1 MPCIKAVVNVIC
13 QFCYSETI
21 KFGKTGIRQ
30 RYRCKQCGKIQL
42 AIYRKYAYEVTI
54 NAEGAIWYRGVH
66 SLLPASGDVRSS
78 MPVDGAREAAA
89 LAFTPHSRLN
99 GGEAHLGT
107 TKLISPPPTATAQRS
122 KTMIFINWLLHI
134 F

>member
-42 AIYRKYAYEVTI
+42 AIYRKYAYEVTT
-54 NAEGAIWYRGVH
+54 NAKRTKWYKGLH
-66 SLLPASGDVRSS
+66 SLLPVSGGVHGTL
-78 MPVDGAREAAA
+78 PVDGARE
-89 LAFTPHSRLN
+89 R
-99 GGEAHLGT
+99 HLFWP
-107 TKLISPPPTATAQRS
+107 LRCIRA
-122 KTMIFINWLLHI
+122 
-134 F
+134 